1 VVTRSYEGFLSLPVP
16 LVLSVLWLAGVTL
29 GAACVATVYE
39 VGSVLTQALTR

>member
-16 LVLSVLWLAGVTL
+16 LVLVVLWLAGATL

-39 VGSVLTQALTR
+39 VGSVLARALTR